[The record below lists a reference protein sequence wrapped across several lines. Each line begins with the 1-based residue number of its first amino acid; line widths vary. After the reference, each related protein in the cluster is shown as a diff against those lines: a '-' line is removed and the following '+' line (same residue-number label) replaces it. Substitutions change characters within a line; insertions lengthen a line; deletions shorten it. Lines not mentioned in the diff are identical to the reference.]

1 MTTTVFQI
9 ILAYA
14 ETLKAIVS
22 CILLFSS
29 GLFIGI
35 PLLIFR
41 PHEN

>member
-1 MTTTVFQI
+1 MTLTVFQI
-9 ILAYA
+9 ILACV
-14 ETLKAIVS
+14 ETLKTIVT

-41 PHEN
+41 LHEN